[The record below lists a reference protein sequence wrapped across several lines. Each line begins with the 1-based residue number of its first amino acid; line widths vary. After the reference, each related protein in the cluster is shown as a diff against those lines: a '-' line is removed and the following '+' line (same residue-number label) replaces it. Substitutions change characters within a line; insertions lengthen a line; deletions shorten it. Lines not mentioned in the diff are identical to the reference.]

1 MPTDRWLRLDEIFA
15 EVMTQPSSL
24 RSEFLARRCGDDP
37 IMQTEL
43 AALVA
48 AEAQSSDFLSLPA
61 LDVFAL
67 QVSREGWCVQP
78 GDRIGAYTVE
88 QRLGAGGMGEV
99 WRARDERLGRD
110 VAIKLL
116 LPHAASE
123 A

>member
-1 MPTDRWLRLDEIFA
+1 MPSDRWLRLDELFA
-15 EVMTQPSSL
+15 EAMAQPSNL
-24 RSEFLARRCGDDP
+24 RSEFLAQRCGDDS
-37 IMQTEL
+37 IMRAEL

-67 QVSREGWCVQP
+67 QVSREGWRVQR

-99 WRARDERLGRD
+99 WRAR
-110 VAIKLL
+110 
-116 LPHAASE
+116 
-123 A
+123 